1 MNYRTSV
8 SSPALKRFG
17 PSSIVTQELDSDS
30 FGDLVWL
37 QHNMRIVTSVLQKA
51 LSADID
57 EKFTA
62 VQSAR

>member
-1 MNYRTSV
+1 M